1 MQPNERR
8 SHHSYSKKDK
18 GAIMKI
24 MAIAVASLA
33 IMCTGAF
40 AQSGTE
46 SGQGST
52 MPNSAAVQGSDS
64 SQTAVTLVDPAKIY
78 SESPMNWV
86 GKSVTLQNVAV
97 QDTNDSGN
105 FWVGTDNDHRLLVVR
120 QKDND
125 NLKAMK
131 VHKRDVV
138 TISGTV
144 EAASRYRANETS
156 AESGSMHD
164 AEKTSGVFLLANTL
178 TVSSS
183 THK

>member
-1 MQPNERR
+1 MKRT
-8 SHHSYSKKDK
+8 
-18 GAIMKI
+18 AIL
-24 MAIAVASLA
+24 AIASLA
-33 IMCTGAF
+33 ILCTGGF
-40 AQSGTE
+40 AQSETE

-52 MPNSAAVQGSDS
+52 TPNSATAQGSDS
-64 SQTAVTLVDPAKIY
+64 SQAKVTLVDPAKIY
-78 SESPMNWV
+78 SQNPMGWV
-86 GKSVTLQNVAV
+86 GKSVTLKNVTV

-125 NLKAMK
+125 NLKAIK

-144 EAASRYRANETS
+144 QGASRYLAQQTS

-178 TVSSS
+178 SVDSS